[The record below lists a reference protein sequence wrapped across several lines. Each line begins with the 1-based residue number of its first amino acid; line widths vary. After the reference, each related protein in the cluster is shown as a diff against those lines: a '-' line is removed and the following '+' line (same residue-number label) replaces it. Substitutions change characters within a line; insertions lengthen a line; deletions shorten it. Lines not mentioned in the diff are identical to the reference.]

1 MPYIDGTG
9 IKVNPAEG
17 DGKGYILVSQA
28 DKYTHRVFNNGS
40 FELGGRF
47 YGGWWQRCPSRMRDD
62 ILIDNHVTVEIDYSS
77 LHPTILYTY
86 VGINYWKDVGRDPY
100 SIGRLSFED
109 DEGET
114 RRLAKAVLL
123 ILFNID
129 DDAKLPAAFRRNAKA
144 GSREKKLTDQ
154 QINEITDKLR
164 EIHSP
169 ISEFFCSGIGLTL
182 QYEDSKVT
190 EKIVAFFVDQ
200 GWPVLLVHDS
210 YIVPDG
216 LHEELE
222 LVMERSFKEIFGEE
236 FHSQAK
242 YSGYTYENVMDELN
256 ARYSHADARQSPEE
270 QQEDLTLYRTVAPE
284 RSKEFLQEWHLF
296 ETWRNSL

>member
-1 MPYIDGTG
+1 
-9 IKVNPAEG
+9 
-17 DGKGYILVSQA
+17 
-28 DKYTHRVFNNGS
+28 
-40 FELGGRF
+40 
-47 YGGWWQRCPSRMRDD
+47 MRDD